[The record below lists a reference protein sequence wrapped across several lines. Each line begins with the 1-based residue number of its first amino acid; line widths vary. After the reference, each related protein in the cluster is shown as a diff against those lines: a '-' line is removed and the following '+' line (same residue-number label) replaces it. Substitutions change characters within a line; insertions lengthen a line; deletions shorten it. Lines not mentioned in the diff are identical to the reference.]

1 MRPSH
6 SPGWRSPSTNVS
18 ALHPRSQR
26 EFKQNLALI
35 NSRKNAMLTPDQ
47 TVGSLFAV
55 SISVA
60 LWAWYLAGQLDS
72 ARKKLAESISKCGAL
87 CSTIDDL
94 KKTQKSEMSYMN
106 SRVKE
111 LESCK
116 IEFQKQVDA
125 HMELNTDYCRRLNY
139 IARAANT
146 FMKFDENY
154 LPQSPHQPDDDE
166 EELDELDD
174 EDEDEEFD
182 VATFAQNAVNQLE
195 KVTDVLNE
203 IIDNA

>member
-1 MRPSH
+1 
-6 SPGWRSPSTNVS
+6 
-18 ALHPRSQR
+18 
-26 EFKQNLALI
+26 
-35 NSRKNAMLTPDQ
+35 MLTPDE
-47 TVGSLFAV
+47 TVGSLFAI
-55 SISVA
+55 SIAVA

-72 ARKKLAESISKCGAL
+72 ARKKLAESISKNSGLSHA
-87 CSTIDDL
+87 IDDL
-94 KKTQKSEMSYMN
+94 KKTQKSEMSYIN

-146 FMKFDENY
+146 FMKFDENH
-154 LPQSPHQPDDDE
+154 LPQSPQQPDDDE
-166 EELDELDD
+166 EEFDED
-174 EDEDEEFD
+174 DEDEEFD
-182 VATFAQNAVNQLE
+182 VATFAQNAIDKLE

-203 IIDNA
+203 IIDNS

>member
-1 MRPSH
+1 
-6 SPGWRSPSTNVS
+6 
-18 ALHPRSQR
+18 
-26 EFKQNLALI
+26 
-35 NSRKNAMLTPDQ
+35 MLTPDE
-47 TVGSLFAV
+47 TVGLLFAV

-72 ARKKLAESISKCGAL
+72 ARKKLAESISKNSGL
-87 CSTIDDL
+87 SHIIDDL

-154 LPQSPHQPDDDE
+154 LPQSPHQPDDDK
-166 EELDELDD
+166 EELDEL
-174 EDEDEEFD
+174 DEDEEFD
-182 VATFAQNAVNQLE
+182 VVTFAQKAVNQLDDAAD
-195 KVTDVLNE
+195 TLRE